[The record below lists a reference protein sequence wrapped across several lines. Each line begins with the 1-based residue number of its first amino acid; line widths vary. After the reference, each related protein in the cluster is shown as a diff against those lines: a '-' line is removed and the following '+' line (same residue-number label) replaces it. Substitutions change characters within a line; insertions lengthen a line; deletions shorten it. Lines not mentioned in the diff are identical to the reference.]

1 MGLTVTQEHFEPEAY
16 ERFEARLRESL
27 DVLRALLDQPG
38 FGEQP
43 ASLGAE
49 LELSIID
56 SESRALPLNRAILG
70 ASLDP
75 RLQLELDRFN
85 LEFNLT
91 PVRCAGR
98 PFSQLEDEMVEA
110 LDALSRHSAE
120 HRGRVV
126 AIGILPTLRPTELMS
141 SSMTD
146 LPRYRALSEGLR
158 RLRSD
163 SFRIRISGEDPLEL
177 SVDDVTLEGAATSL
191 QIHLLVP
198 PDAFARVYN
207 AVQLTT
213 PLALAASTNSPTF
226 LGHRL
231 WDETRV
237 ALFKQSVDSRPVE
250 TQRWRAPARVSFGHG
265 WLRNGAFELFQEA
278 VSLFPPLLPVLSDED
293 PAEVRAGGGIPNLG
307 ELRLHQGT
315 VWRWNRAI
323 FDPAGGGH
331 LRIEMR
337 ALPSGPTPVDMMAA
351 AAFQVGLAHA
361 LREEIDR
368 FIPSFPFEYAQWNFY
383 RAAQRGLDAKVL
395 WPSHRAPSPVE
406 RPVGELILEML
417 PRADEG
423 LDQLGVDVAERRR
436 LLGVFRDRVES
447 GITPSRWQ
455 HRFLEQRKSR
465 MHRQD
470 ALREMLESYL
480 AHANR
485 RLPIHEW
492 RDHP

>member
-1 MGLTVTQEHFEPEAY
+1 VHF
-16 ERFEARLRESL
+16 
-27 DVLRALLDQPG
+27 
-38 FGEQP
+38 
-43 ASLGAE
+43 
-49 LELSIID
+49 
-56 SESRALPLNRAILG
+56 
-70 ASLDP
+70 
-75 RLQLELDRFN
+75 
-85 LEFNLT
+85 
-91 PVRCAGR
+91 
-98 PFSQLEDEMVEA
+98 
-110 LDALSRHSAE
+110 
-120 HRGRVV
+120 
-126 AIGILPTLRPTELMS
+126 
-141 SSMTD
+141 
-146 LPRYRALSEGLR
+146 
-158 RLRSD
+158 
-163 SFRIRISGEDPLEL
+163 
-177 SVDDVTLEGAATSL
+177 
-191 QIHLLVP
+191 LVP

-250 TQRWRAPARVSFGHG
+250 AQRWRAPARVSFGHG
-265 WLRNGAFELFQEA
+265 WVRSGAFELFQEA

-293 PAEVRAGGGIPNLG
+293 PAEVQAGGGIPNLG

-323 FDPAGGGH
+323 FDPASGGH

-361 LREEIDR
+361 LREEVER
-368 FIPSFPFEYAQWNFY
+368 CIPGFPFEYAQWNFY
-383 RAAQRGLDAKVL
+383 RAAQSGLDAKVL
-395 WPSHRAPSPVE
+395 WPSSRAPSPVE
-406 RPVGELILEML
+406 RPVDELILEML

-447 GITPSRWQ
+447 GVTPSRWQ
-455 HRFLEQRKSR
+455 HRVLEQRKSR

-470 ALREMLESYL
+470 ALREMLEEYL
-480 AHANR
+480 AHADR